1 MKRVI
6 LLALVAAVACA
17 PAASA
22 GGKANTTLTLDSIVL
37 TPSETIWAGDIFSPR
52 KACKNQRLVLI
63 FRVRD
68 GADQKIGQT
77 RSYKGSAQPGYYWVF
92 SKQGLAPRGSYYAK
106 VRPTDVCQGDQS
118 QTVQLSY

>member
-1 MKRVI
+1 MKRAV
-6 LLALVAAVACA
+6 LLAVVVAVACA

-22 GGKANTTLTLDSIVL
+22 EGKANTRLTFDSVFQQ
-37 TPSETIWAGDIFSPR
+37 PSEALFAGDIFSPR
-52 KACKNQRLVLI
+52 TACKNQRLVLI

-68 GADQKIGQT
+68 GADQKVGQT

-92 SKQGLAPRGSYYAK
+92 SKQGLAPRGRYYAK

-118 QTVQLSY
+118 QTLRLSY